1 MTNLLISKL
10 DYQRLKQRIV
20 QAQSG
25 STLSPAQLMKRLR
38 NVDVAT
44 LLDPAQMPPDV
55 VTMRSVVSVE
65 YVESGKLIAIR
76 LVYPEEADGAQNQIS
91 IFAPLATALLGGK
104 PGTLTS
110 LPTPFGSVK
119 VRIKQILYQP
129 EAVGDFSL

>member
-10 DYQRLKQRIV
+10 DYQRLKQRII
-20 QAQSG
+20 QAQTG
-25 STLSPAQLMKRLR
+25 SKLSPVQLMKLLR
-38 NVDVAT
+38 NVDAAT
-44 LLDPAQMPPDV
+44 LLDPTKMPPDV
-55 VTMRSVVSVE
+55 VTMHSVVSVE
-65 YVESGKLIAIR
+65 YVESGKQIVIR

-91 IFAPLATALLGGK
+91 IFAPLATALLGNK

-129 EAVGDFSL
+129 QAAGDFSL